1 VTSYEK
7 SSLTQAVLAVIA
19 QRLLLKSATELF
31 HTLSAA
37 QPAHHKRLRATD
49 KQMDSF
55 TSDLRASVPELTAGQ
70 IAELCADD
78 QRPSLAQLDAL
89 RVLADMKPRD
99 VPDHP
104 GPPVRLP
111 IEDEASLAAW
121 TTVMDLAR
129 HRRQGWTLVGGQ
141 MVHLLAWEHGE
152 DSPRVTTDADVVI
165 NVRAYP
171 KALAEFTTR
180 LLTAG
185 YHEDG
190 VSPEGMGHRYRNTA
204 VPETSID
211 VLLPEG
217 LDTRKFRTVTG
228 ARTIAV
234 PGSVQAL
241 ERSLRRKVNVNG
253 TEGVIIRPDVHAAMV
268 LKAAAYQD
276 EFGKSAAERHL
287 RDFAVL
293 VSLYARHYPVAEL
306 AERLTKKDRSRIATA
321 LGSLPADNPIW
332 RTVADGVDARELVR
346 TALKPGRH

>member
-55 TSDLRASVPELTAGQ
+55 TSDLRARAPELTAGQ

-111 IEDEASLAAW
+111 IEDEASLVAW

-190 VSPEGMGHRYRNTA
+190 VSPEGMG
-204 VPETSID
+204 
-211 VLLPEG
+211 
-217 LDTRKFRTVTG
+217 FRTVTG